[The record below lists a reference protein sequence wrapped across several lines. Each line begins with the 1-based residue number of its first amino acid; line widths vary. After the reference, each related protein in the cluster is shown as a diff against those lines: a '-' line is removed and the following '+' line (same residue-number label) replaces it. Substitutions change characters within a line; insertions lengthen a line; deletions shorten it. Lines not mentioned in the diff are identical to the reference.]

1 MALDDAGTCRPNDD
15 GGRGGE
21 PARELLHLGSF
32 HILRP
37 QWMGGAGSPKSR
49 RKEQNQLICDS
60 DKRGGG
66 VKKSEKFADVI
77 YGSPLTNEWSTF
89 ETSRLCPSS

>member
-37 QWMGGAGSPKSR
+37 QWMGGAGSPKSI

-66 VKKSEKFADVI
+66 CQKIRKICGRHIWKPLYAEWIKK
-77 YGSPLTNEWSTF
+77 
-89 ETSRLCPSS
+89 